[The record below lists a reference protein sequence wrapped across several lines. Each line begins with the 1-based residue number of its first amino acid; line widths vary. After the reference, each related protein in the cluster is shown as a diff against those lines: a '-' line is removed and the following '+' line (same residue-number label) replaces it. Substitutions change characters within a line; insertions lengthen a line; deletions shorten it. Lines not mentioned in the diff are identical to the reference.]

1 MERSKGWPRV
11 DSDSE
16 ETVTLEE
23 ALAEPIVRAM
33 MAADGLNVE
42 DVRAQMLAA
51 ATQLRAAALAVRALT
66 PPVRKFLGTRDCR
79 PPRDEGE

>member
-1 MERSKGWPRV
+1 M

-23 ALAEPIVRAM
+23 ALAEPIVRAL

-51 ATQLRAAALAVRALT
+51 AAQLRAAALAVRALA
-66 PPVRKFLGTRDCR
+66 PPVREFLGTLDCR

>member
-1 MERSKGWPRV
+1 M

-16 ETVTLEE
+16 DTVTLEE

-51 ATQLRAAALAVRALT
+51 AAQLRAAALADRALL
-66 PPVRKFLGTRDCR
+66 PPVRPSVGTVDCR
-79 PPRDEGE
+79 TPRAEGE